1 MDSLDLSD
9 VFSYPTFD
17 GKTDMLMSSLPSLD
31 DIGYGAPSD
40 PEQYRISDLSMSF
53 PLKSASAVSQ
63 QPPAPAAP
71 SLWTIPTLDI
81 TAGLVEPVLSSAPAE
96 RNPKSQSISPSPRG
110 TPSPPPSAQQTS
122 RKRKRSSDSSS
133 SSSLS
138 SSSSTSCGSH
148 QNMDG
153 HLKARKDDISEAE
166 IQRLLMLKPSQLTEE
181 ERKIRQRAKN
191 RQSAAVAREKR
202 RKKQQAHDN
211 RLKALREKNESL
223 QARLDALEAENA
235 ALRKCLEHSAPAPS
249 LLDSDR
255 PLKRHHALH

>member
-1 MDSLDLSD
+1 
-9 VFSYPTFD
+9 
-17 GKTDMLMSSLPSLD
+17 
-31 DIGYGAPSD
+31 
-40 PEQYRISDLSMSF
+40 MSF

-96 RNPKSQSISPSPRG
+96 RNPKSQSVS
-110 TPSPPPSAQQTS
+110 PSPPPSSQQTS
-122 RKRKRSSDSSS
+122 RKRKRKRSSDSSS

-202 RKKQQAHDN
+202 RKKQQAYDN
-211 RLKALREKNESL
+211 RLQTLRDKNESL

-235 ALRKCLEHSAPAPS
+235 ALRKCLQHSSPAP
-249 LLDSDR
+249 LLDSD
-255 PLKRHHALH
+255 

>member
-1 MDSLDLSD
+1 MGKSGSTLS
-9 VFSYPTFD
+9 
-17 GKTDMLMSSLPSLD
+17 
-31 DIGYGAPSD
+31 
-40 PEQYRISDLSMSF
+40 
-53 PLKSASAVSQ
+53 
-63 QPPAPAAP
+63 PAAP
-71 SLWTIPTLDI
+71 ALWTIPTLGI
-81 TAGLVEPVLSSAPAE
+81 TPGRVEPVLSAAPAE
-96 RNPKSQSISPSPRG
+96 RNPKSQSISPSPPQASRAGSWGPASSPSPCG
-110 TPSPPPSAQQTS
+110 TPSPPPMAQQTS
-122 RKRKRSSDSSS
+122 RKRKRSSNSSS
-133 SSSLS
+133 SSSS
-138 SSSSTSCGSH
+138 SSSSCESQH
-148 QNMDG
+148 NVDG

-191 RQSAAVAREKR
+191 RQSAAVARENR

-235 ALRKCLEHSAPAPS
+235 ALRKCLEHAAPAPS